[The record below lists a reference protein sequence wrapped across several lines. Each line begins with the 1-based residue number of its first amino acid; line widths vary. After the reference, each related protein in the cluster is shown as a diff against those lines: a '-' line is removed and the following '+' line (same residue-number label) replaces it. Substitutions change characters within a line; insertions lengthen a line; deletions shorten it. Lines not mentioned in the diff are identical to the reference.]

1 MELKINYQFTN
12 FIQPFIVNE
21 GKYKN
26 YILKMLKDKN
36 IKLKCFRKEKD
47 LKLYKYFL
55 PKMRELL
62 FNNFELTKEK
72 MKELQELPI
81 ETRAAILS
89 EYSCNIFEYQLD
101 DSIQGKVNSKD
112 KKGIFFNIQKIE
124 VVCFNTGICF
134 LNIKTDVEENT
145 NFANILNFNYK
156 FRDINNKVS
165 SLDGYDNINLQTN
178 SFSNVEIFQEFIKK
192 IIGDNKETEKLDI
205 ETERFFT
212 YSYMCIDQENWNSD
226 ETFKN
231 IEEQFVK
238 FSSVLPAD
246 NSKKY
251 DYDKLQIFSK
261 WQYSKIGIT
270 KKSVNLFA
278 SSKDISN
285 YTVLPEEFENQY
297 FYTLIL
303 SLYKKIYLK
312 SIREKLNSIKR
323 VKQGRKEFIEFS
335 RKLWINEI
343 TENETGNLFN
353 NEFSEKLEVD
363 KLYENVK
370 DKFELLY
377 REYNIEKSR
386 KTTII
391 LVGILVVTLI
401 FNLWNF
407 FMLYKI

>member
-12 FIQPFIVNE
+12 FIQPFMINE

-36 IKLKCFRKEKD
+36 IELKSFQKEKD

-55 PKMRELL
+55 PKMRKLL
-62 FNNFELTKEK
+62 FNDFELTKEK
-72 MKELQELPI
+72 IKELNELPI

-89 EYSCNIFEYQLD
+89 KYSCNVFEYKLE
-101 DSIQGKVNSKD
+101 DSIQGKVDSKD
-112 KKGIFFNIQKIE
+112 RKGIFFNIQKIE
-124 VVCFNTGICF
+124 IICFNTGICF

-178 SFSNVEIFQEFIKK
+178 SFSDVERFQEFIKK
-192 IIGDNKETEKLDI
+192 ITGESRKIEKLDI
-205 ETERFFT
+205 QTERFFT

-226 ETFKN
+226 ETFEN
-231 IEEQFVK
+231 IQEQFVK

-261 WQYSKIGIT
+261 WKYSKIGIT

-285 YTVLPEEFENQY
+285 YTILPEEFENQY

-303 SLYKKIYLK
+303 NLYKKIYLK
-312 SIREKLNSIKR
+312 SIREKLNSGKR
-323 VKQGRKEFIEFS
+323 VKEGRKEFIEFS

-353 NEFSEKLEVD
+353 KELVEKLEVD

-377 REYNIEKSR
+377 KEYNIEKSK
-386 KTTII
+386 KTTMI
-391 LVGILVVTLI
+391 LLGILVVTLI

-407 FMLYKI
+407 FMLQKI